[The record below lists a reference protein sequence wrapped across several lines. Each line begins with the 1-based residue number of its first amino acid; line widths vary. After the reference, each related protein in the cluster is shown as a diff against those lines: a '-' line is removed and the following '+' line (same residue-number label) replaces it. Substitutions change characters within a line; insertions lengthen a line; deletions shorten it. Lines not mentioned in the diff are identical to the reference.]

1 MVTGLLV
8 HSFVAKI
15 KKYRRVTSKQLSD
28 CSHRRQGM
36 KKLMS
41 AMMQLW
47 IHIGLLFHYW
57 NMLLLSNRKNVKQMF
72 VLIFMR
78 GVYKTNI
85 KKAEKYDL
93 YLW

>member
-1 MVTGLLV
+1 
-8 HSFVAKI
+8 
-15 KKYRRVTSKQLSD
+15 
-28 CSHRRQGM
+28 
-36 KKLMS
+36 
-41 AMMQLW
+41 MMQLW

-57 NMLLLSNRKNVKQMF
+57 NVLLLSNRKNVKQMF